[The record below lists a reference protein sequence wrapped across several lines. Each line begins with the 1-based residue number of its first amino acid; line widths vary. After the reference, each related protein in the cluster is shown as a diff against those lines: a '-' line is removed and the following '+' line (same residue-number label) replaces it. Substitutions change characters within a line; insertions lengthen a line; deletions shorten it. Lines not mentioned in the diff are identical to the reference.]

1 MRDRQW
7 LALRFEEQRPRLEA
21 TAYRML
27 GSRSDAHDAVQEAW
41 LRLHRADAT
50 GLDNLPAW
58 LTTVV
63 ARVCLDMLRQR
74 ASRREQPYGVHPPDP
89 IVQPWPRDDP
99 EYQSALA
106 EAVGQ
111 ALLVVLDTLGPAER
125 VAFVLHDT
133 LAVPFDIIATLLDRT
148 PAAAKML
155 ASRAR
160 RRVRGTPA
168 PDADLARQREV
179 VEAFVAAS
187 RAGDFEALVAVLDP
201 DVALRASTRSNVSTL
216 VRGASDVAAQAL
228 SFARLSP
235 HARLVLVNHTAG
247 LLAVR
252 GGRPTS
258 VLAFTI
264 SAGRITAIDVVA
276 DPERLRGIDA
286 PLLRCPDTP
295 DP

>member
-7 LALRFEEQRPRLEA
+7 LAPRFEEERQRLEA

-41 LRLHRADAT
+41 LRLHRTDPE

-63 ARVCLDMLRQR
+63 ARICLDMLRQR
-74 ASRREQPYGVHPPDP
+74 AARREQPYGVHPPDP

-99 EYQSALA
+99 EHQAALA
-106 EAVGQ
+106 EAVGL
-111 ALLVVLDTLGPAER
+111 ALLVVLDTLSPAER

-133 LAVPFDIIATLLDRT
+133 LAVPFDVIATLLDRT

-160 RRVRGTPA
+160 RRVRGTPI
-168 PDADLARQREV
+168 PDTDLARQREV
-179 VEAFVAAS
+179 VEAFVAAT
-187 RAGDFEALVAVLDP
+187 RGGDFEALVAVLDP
-201 DVALRASTRSNVSTL
+201 DVVLRATTRPNVSNL
-216 VRGASDVAAQAL
+216 VRGAGDVASQAL

-235 HARLVLVNHTAG
+235 HVRLVLINHNAG
-247 LLAVR
+247 LIAVR
-252 GGRPTS
+252 DGRPVS
-258 VLAFTI
+258 VLAFTV
-264 SAGRITAIDVVA
+264 STGRIAAIDVLA
-276 DPERLRGIDA
+276 DPDQLRQIDTE
-286 PLLRCPDTP
+286 LI
-295 DP
+295 

>member
-7 LALRFEEQRPRLEA
+7 LAPRFEEQRPRLEA

-41 LRLHRADAT
+41 LRLQRADAA

-63 ARVCLDMLRQR
+63 ARVCLDMLRRR

-89 IVQPWPRDDP
+89 IVQPWPRTDP
-99 EYQSALA
+99 EYQTALA

-111 ALLVVLDTLGPAER
+111 ALLVVLDTLSPAER

-160 RRVRGTPA
+160 RRVRNA
-168 PDADLARQREV
+168 PVPDTDLARQRKV
-179 VEAFVAAS
+179 VEAFVAAT

-201 DVALRASTRSNVSTL
+201 DVVLRATTHPNVSNL
-216 VRGASDVAAQAL
+216 VRGASNVASQAL

-235 HARLVLVNHTAG
+235 QVRLVLVNHTAG
-247 LLAVR
+247 LVAVR
-252 GGRPTS
+252 AGRPLS
-258 VLAFTI
+258 VLAFTV
-264 SAGRITAIDVVA
+264 SQGRITAVDVVA
-276 DPERLRGIDA
+276 DPDRLRRSVYDG
-286 PLLRCPDTP
+286 
-295 DP
+295 

>member
-1 MRDRQW
+1 VRDRQW

-27 GSRSDAHDAVQEAW
+27 GSRSDADDAVQEAW
-41 LRLHRADAT
+41 LRLHRTDAA

-63 ARVCLDMLRQR
+63 ARICLDMLRQR
-74 ASRREQPYGVHPPDP
+74 ASQREQPYGVHLPDP
-89 IVQPWPRDDP
+89 IVQPWPRNDP
-99 EYQSALA
+99 EHQTALA

-111 ALLVVLDTLGPAER
+111 ALLVVLDTLSPAER

-160 RRVRGTPA
+160 RRVQATPT
-168 PDADLARQREV
+168 PDTDLARQREV
-179 VEAFVAAS
+179 VEAFVAATRS
-187 RAGDFEALVAVLDP
+187 GDFDALVAVLDP
-201 DVALRASTRSNVSTL
+201 DVVLRGTTHPNVSRL
-216 VRGASDVAAQAL
+216 VRGAPDVAAQAL

-235 HARLVLVNHTAG
+235 RVRLVLVNHTAG
-247 LLAVR
+247 LVAVHD
-252 GGRPTS
+252 GRAAS
-258 VLAFTI
+258 VLAFTV
-264 SAGRITAIDVVA
+264 SAGRIAAIDVVA
-276 DPERLRGIDA
+276 DPDRLREIDTDL
-286 PLLRCPDTP
+286 PHGPDMP
-295 DP
+295 D